1 MCVRV
6 VCEQVVC
13 EQVVCV
19 RVVCVRVVCEQVVC
33 EQVAAGRREE
43 EKERTGV
50 HSQNQEPH
58 TKMWGKTF
66 FFLNEY

>member
-1 MCVRV
+1 MSKLCVCVRV
-6 VCEQVVC
+6 VCEQVVS

-19 RVVCVRVVCEQVVC
+19 RVVCVRVVC

-58 TKMWGKTF
+58 TKRWGKTF
-66 FFLNEY
+66 FFLK